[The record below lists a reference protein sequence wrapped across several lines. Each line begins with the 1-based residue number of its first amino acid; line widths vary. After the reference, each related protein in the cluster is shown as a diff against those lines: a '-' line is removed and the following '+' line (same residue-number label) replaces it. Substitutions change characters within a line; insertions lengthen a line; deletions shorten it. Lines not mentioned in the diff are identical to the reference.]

1 MHPKY
6 WNRKA
11 LHHVYRNADSGDGNQ
26 NAGALDAF
34 SAAGAFES
42 LLGDEPTD
50 AGAPAPAPAAKPEPA
65 AAAADETEDQVAERL
80 AREQAEGDGKSAD
93 DAGAAPQSFTIKV
106 DGKDVVLTADEMAE
120 HYKNGLRQQDYTK
133 KTTEAAEQRKVAEAQ
148 QVEARTKR
156 DEYAGKL
163 DAFASQANYE
173 LNAMRAQLTDELLQ
187 SDPLTYM
194 QIQRTAETRHAQL
207 QQAQQELQQINGQRQ
222 QEKTAEQQSRM
233 QAEHQALLDKL
244 PEWKDSAVAD
254 AEVVKIK
261 QYLASQ
267 GFKPEEMTFTDH
279 RSILMARKA
288 MQHDA
293 LMERARGAV
302 KKVASA
308 PLKVESPGNA
318 ESAPKPGDGRTTAM
332 KKLQKSGSIT
342 DAAAAFEQFT

>member
-6 WNRKA
+6 WKNKA
-11 LHHVYRNADSGDGNQ
+11 LHHVYRNADGGDGNQ
-26 NAGALDAF
+26 NAGAMNVF

-42 LLGDEPTD
+42 MLGDEP
-50 AGAPAPAPAAKPEPA
+50 EA
-65 AAAADETEDQVAERL
+65 AAAAAAETNAEPAGAAETEDQAAERL
-80 AREQAEGDGKSAD
+80 AREQAEGAD
-93 DAGAAPQSFTIKV
+93 KPSDDTSAAPQSFTIKV

-133 KTTEAAEQRKVAEAQ
+133 KTTEAAEQRKAAEAQ
-148 QVEARTKR
+148 QAEARTKR

-163 DAFASQANYE
+163 ETVFAQANYE
-173 LNAMRAQLTDELLQ
+173 LTALRATLTQDLLQ
-187 SDPLTYM
+187 SDPLTYLNT
-194 QIQRTAETRHAQL
+194 QRIVEQRQAELA
-207 QQAQQELQQINGQRQ
+207 QAQQELQQIHGQRQ
-222 QEKTAEQQSRM
+222 QEQAAAQQSRM

-267 GFKPEEMTFTDH
+267 GFKPEEMTFSDH

-293 LMERARGAV
+293 LMERARAAA

-318 ESAPKPGDGRTTAM
+318 ESAPKPGDGRTAAM

-342 DAAAAFEQFT
+342 DAAAAFEQFF